1 MPIRYLFRRLAIV
14 VAAVQFLAPAT
25 SGAQRA
31 LTAADYDR
39 AVRMLPPAATTVKVT
54 LLEPAPVV
62 AVDFATFSFQVPI
75 LELLDWAR
83 VVPAS
88 TTTNPIATTAKRH
101 ICRILNC
108 IVSSLPKTI
117 WLGL

>member
-1 MPIRYLFRRLAIV
+1 MCPSDRISMPIRYLFRRLAIV

-39 AVRMLPPAATTVKVT
+39 AVRMLAPAATTIKVT

-62 AVDFATFSFQVPI
+62 AALACRRQLMRQS
-75 LELLDWAR
+75 LDTRA
-83 VVPAS
+83 
-88 TTTNPIATTAKRH
+88 
-101 ICRILNC
+101 
-108 IVSSLPKTI
+108 
-117 WLGL
+117 